1 VPTAGIYLILTP
13 EPRTGKSIVPNLH
26 VKIIVNGSMRRNGAK
41 RTPIAWPT
49 SKDKPEPGIRPAL
62 ITAVK
67 GGPVTRPWPYAIV
80 FRPVFE
86 CVIADLEACLT
97 KASRY

>member
-26 VKIIVNGSMRRNGAK
+26 VKIIVNGSMRRIGA
-41 RTPIAWPT
+41 RRILIAWPT
-49 SKDKPEPGIRPAL
+49 SKNKAEPGIKLAL

-67 GGPVTRPWPYAIV
+67 GDRVTQP
-80 FRPVFE
+80 
-86 CVIADLEACLT
+86 
-97 KASRY
+97 